1 MDCTA
6 VLYYWNGSTEEV
18 PVKREW
24 IDDIVSAVEGQYL
37 FSGNGITINGSNIYK
52 VDIYGGRN
60 DN

>member
-1 MDCTA
+1 M
-6 VLYYWNGSTEEV
+6 EEV

-37 FSGNGITINGSNIYK
+37 FSGNGITINGSNIMK
-52 VDIYGGRN
+52 VDIYGGNN